1 MDYFRDLKHTKIVDK
16 KEFNDFIEKKKLLI
30 PKINSGYKNIDNAL
44 NGGFYPQTCYLI
56 FGPNTS
62 GKTQFCHQLCI
73 QAFKNSI
80 KTIFLDSENT
90 FRPERINELS
100 KESNIDGEKVL
111 KNILVSKIMSNTALN
126 LKLGEVEQKIQENA
140 LNLLIIDSI
149 NNYYRVEHGER
160 HISSHSSKIN
170 FQTILEKIN
179 LLTTS
184 FNLITILTAQV
195 APNFILDEPIR
206 ELPVGLS
213 YLNHYFSEFI
223 YLSTKEQAIGSMHY
237 VNSIFSPEKKIQ
249 YRITK
254 SGIVDYKI

>member
-1 MDYFRDLKHTKIVDK
+1 MDYFRDLKHTKIFANK
-16 KEFNDFIEKKKLLI
+16 YFNVIIEKKKSLV
-30 PKINSGYKNIDNAL
+30 PKINSGYKNIDNVL
-44 NGGFYPQTCYLI
+44 NGGFYPQTCYII
-56 FGPNTS
+56 FGLNMS

-80 KTIFLDSENT
+80 KTFFLDTENT

-100 KESNIDGEKVL
+100 KESNLNSEKVL

-237 VNSIFSPEKKIQ
+237 VNSNFSPEKKIQ

-254 SGIVDYKI
+254 NGIVDYKI